1 MSKEKNTPKNSF
13 FKKSANKIIDF
24 SKLLWSVITYKFV
37 LLIIAVIIVVNLFAI
52 FRSIVKRK
60 IDENTEQSIESMA
73 TEGLEKIRIRIND
86 EFSVLST
93 LSLLYDGNE
102 EINLETTKEMFEI
115 AINSHQ
121 FVGID
126 LLTASNERVLS
137 LGSNVKYEDEI
148 FIESILTGENTVSSI
163 FFDENKNEYICLGV
177 PIYKNG
183 TIIGA
188 LIGEYEI
195 KEFTNILDTSSFGQV
210 GSIFISEEDGRLVAR
225 PESVG
230 ENTNLF
236 DLLDSININN
246 EKKIEQLKKNLVKG
260 RSGIITYGNSKYK
273 RYICYNVI
281 PDTNWYAISI
291 VSGNLMDE
299 TAHKVSESAVHFAI
313 EVSFVF
319 AIYILIT
326 IGMDIR
332 LLKKE
337 EELEEKNSAPVEE
350 TQNNK

>member
-1 MSKEKNTPKNSF
+1 MSKENETKKSSF
-13 FKKSANKIIDF
+13 IKKSANKIINF
-24 SKLLWSVITYKFV
+24 SRLLWSVITYKFI
-37 LLIIAVIIVVNLFAI
+37 LLIIAVILVANLFAI
-52 FRSIVKRK
+52 FRSIVKNT
-60 IDENTEQSIESMA
+60 INNNTEQSIEAMA

-93 LSLLYDGNE
+93 LALLYDENDK
-102 EINLETTKEMFEI
+102 IDLETTKEMFEI
-115 AINSHQ
+115 AIDSHE

-126 LLTASNERVLS
+126 LITVSNEQVLS
-137 LGSNVKYEDEI
+137 LGSTVRYEDEI
-148 FIESILTGENTVSSI
+148 FIESVLTGENTVSSI

-177 PIYKNG
+177 PVYKNDI
-183 TIIGA
+183 IIGA
-188 LIGEYEI
+188 LIVEYEI
-195 KEFTNILDTSSFGQV
+195 EAFTKILDTSSFGQV
-210 GSIFISEEDGRLVAR
+210 GSIFIAEEDGRLVAR

-246 EKKIEQLKKNLVKG
+246 EKKILQLKKNLVKG

-319 AIYILIT
+319 TIYILIT
-326 IGMDIR
+326 IGMDIK
-332 LLKKE
+332 LVKKE
-337 EELEEKNSAPVEE
+337 EELEEKNSAPVDE
-350 TQNNK
+350 TQKNS